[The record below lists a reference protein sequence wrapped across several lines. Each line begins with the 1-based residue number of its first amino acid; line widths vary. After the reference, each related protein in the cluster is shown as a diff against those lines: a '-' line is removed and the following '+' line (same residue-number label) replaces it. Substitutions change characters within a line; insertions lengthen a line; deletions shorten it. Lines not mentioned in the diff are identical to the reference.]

1 MLELILWLV
10 VLSFLMETVDS
21 TLGGGFGTVLSPL
34 LLILEFEPVAVVS
47 AILFSEMVTGFL
59 VGMLHD
65 RASSLDI
72 FRMRETK
79 LTLAIFLTSGLAASL
94 FAMLFVVVLDP
105 FMVKLYIGVLVVV
118 MGFLMLYNR
127 NTQRV
132 FSLKIV
138 GALGALCGF
147 NKAISGGGYGPI
159 ATSGQIVGGA
169 DPKASVA
176 ITSISEAA
184 ICVLSFLSYYL
195 VFGLTN
201 VNLLVSIVLGAII
214 ATPVSAFVVSKSSKR
229 NLGHLI
235 AVGVIVIGIV
245 TVGRLLLG

>member
-10 VLSFLMETVDS
+10 VLSFFMETIDS

-34 LLILEFEPVAVVS
+34 LLILGFEPVAVVS
-47 AILFSEMVTGFL
+47 SILFSEMVTGFL
-59 VGMLHD
+59 VGIMHD
-65 RASSLDI
+65 RASSLNI
-72 FRMRETK
+72 LKVKETK
-79 LTLAIFLTSGLAASL
+79 LTLAIFLVSGLAASL
-94 FAMLFVVVLDP
+94 FAMLFVVALDP
-105 FMVKLYIGVLVVV
+105 FLVKLYIGVLVVF
-118 MGFLMLYNR
+118 MGILMLYNR

-132 FSLKIV
+132 FSLRIV

-159 ATSGQIVGGA
+159 ATSGQIVGGG

-184 ICVLSFLSYYL
+184 ICVLSFVSYYL

-201 VNLLVSIVLGAII
+201 VNLLVSIVLGAAI
-214 ATPVSAFVVSKSSKR
+214 ATPVSALVVSKSSKR
-229 NLGHLI
+229 NLSHLI
-235 AVGVIVIGIV
+235 AVGVIIIGIV
-245 TVGRLLLG
+245 TLWRLLLG